1 MGVET
6 GDGPPGLGM
15 ERVAADTRT
24 VPGQLSPQVRRDI
37 NDRIKTAAPSPRS
50 ALIMVATGDGPQ
62 GWEWRESRRIRERF
76 QAMRVAIVSLRR
88 VNCHV
93 SDIAHNVGG
102 DVQRVLQAWRC

>member
-50 ALIMVATGDGPQ
+50 ALIMVATGDGPP
-62 GWEWRESRRIRERF
+62 GLGMERVAADTRTVPGDESRHRELAKG
-76 QAMRVAIVSLRR
+76 QLS
-88 VNCHV
+88 C
-93 SDIAHNVGG
+93 VGYCS
-102 DVQRVLQAWRC
+102 QRGW